1 MAFVNYTTKS
11 IAIKV
16 VYYGPGLSGKTTN
29 LRYIY
34 SKLDDGSRGDLL
46 CLETPIER
54 TLFFDLLPIKAGMIH
69 DFQIHFQLMTVPGQV
84 FYGASRKS
92 VLKGADGIVFVA
104 DSQIPLLDANLE
116 NFDGLRK
123 NLLEFNVDLN
133 FIPLIFQYNKRD
145 LDNLIPVE
153 TFNSLLNPLKLPYV
167 EASAVNGVG
176 VFETLKEIAK
186 LTIPY
191 VREKVFGDKKEPKP
205 GLNAAPP
212 PVGPAMP
219 AEPAPMNTEPPKD
232 AAPEEPEGQEAPVPE
247 EREASGEPEPA
258 VPEAPEPS
266 APETPV
272 EPQPE
277 LQMAPEEPG
286 PAAPEHREEPAKV
299 KDDLEFETEETGAPV
314 RLTKIKFSNQ
324 SDIEKEVEKLA
335 QEFGGKS

>member
-1 MAFVNYTTKS
+1 MAFVSYTSKS

-34 SKLDDGSRGDLL
+34 SKLDDSSRGDLL

-133 FIPLIFQYNKRD
+133 FIPLLFQYNKRD
-145 LDNLIPVE
+145 LDNLIPIE
-153 TFNSLLNPLKLPYV
+153 TFNSLLNPLKLPYI
-167 EASAVNGVG
+167 EASAINGIG

-191 VREKVFGDKKEPKP
+191 VKEKVFGDKTEPKP
-205 GLNAAPP
+205 RAAAEKH
-212 PVGPAMP
+212 VDSAGQ
-219 AEPAPMNTEPPKD
+219 AEPVPMKQGAPKEPEPVKIEAPKEPVP
-232 AAPEEPEGQEAPVPE
+232 AKPEPIVREVPEKRMPELQVAPEEPNRADQDT
-247 EREASGEPEPA
+247 REK
-258 VPEAPEPS
+258 
-266 APETPV
+266 
-272 EPQPE
+272 
-277 LQMAPEEPG
+277 PG
-286 PAAPEHREEPAKV
+286 KT
-299 KDDLEFETEETGAPV
+299 KDDLEFVTEEASAPV
-314 RLTKIKFSNQ
+314 RMTKIKFSSQ
-324 SDIEKEVEKLA
+324 IDIEKEVEKLA
-335 QEFGGKS
+335 REFGGKS

>member
-11 IAIKV
+11 IAIKI

-34 SKLDDGSRGDLL
+34 SKLDDSSRGDLL

-54 TLFFDLLPIKAGMIH
+54 TLFFDLLPIKAGMIR
-69 DFQIHFQLMTVPGQV
+69 DFRIHFQLMTVPGQV

-116 NFDGLRK
+116 SFDGLRK

-145 LDNLIPVE
+145 LENLIPVE
-153 TFNSLLNPLKLPYV
+153 TFNSLLNPLKLPYI
-167 EASAVNGVG
+167 EACAINGIG

-191 VREKVFGDKKEPKP
+191 VKEKVFDEKP
-205 GLNAAPP
+205 
-212 PVGPAMP
+212 
-219 AEPAPMNTEPPKD
+219 EPAPKQKEEIKR
-232 AAPEEPEGQEAPVPE
+232 AAE
-247 EREASGEPEPA
+247 ERER
-258 VPEAPEPS
+258 VVQEAKEVRNKIKS
-266 APETPV
+266 
-272 EPQPE
+272 
-277 LQMAPEEPG
+277 
-286 PAAPEHREEPAKV
+286 
-299 KDDLEFETEETGAPV
+299 DLEFVSNQPDSPI
-314 RLTKIKFSNQ
+314 RMTKIKFKSHT
-324 SDIEKEVEKLA
+324 DVEKEVEKLA
-335 QEFGGKS
+335 REFGGKS

>member
-11 IAIKV
+11 IAIKI

-54 TLFFDLLPIKAGMIH
+54 TLFFDLLPIKAGMIR
-69 DFQIHFQLMTVPGQV
+69 DFRIHFQLMTVPGQV

-145 LDNLIPVE
+145 LENLIPVE
-153 TFNSLLNPLKLPYV
+153 TFNSLLNPLKLPYI
-167 EASAVNGVG
+167 EACAINGIG

-191 VREKVFGDKKEPKP
+191 VKEKVFDEKPKSAPKP
-205 GLNAAPP
+205 KEELARVAEEGER
-212 PVGPAMP
+212 AMQK
-219 AEPAPMNTEPPKD
+219 AR
-232 AAPEEPEGQEAPVPE
+232 E
-247 EREASGEPEPA
+247 ERDKIKS
-258 VPEAPEPS
+258 
-266 APETPV
+266 
-272 EPQPE
+272 
-277 LQMAPEEPG
+277 
-286 PAAPEHREEPAKV
+286 
-299 KDDLEFETEETGAPV
+299 DLEFTSKQPDSPI
-314 RLTKIKFSNQ
+314 RMTKIKFNSNT
-324 SDIEKEVEKLA
+324 DVEKEVEKLA
-335 QEFGGKS
+335 KEFGGKS